1 MQLNDEAARAVSWR
15 RKWEAR
21 QAALFA
27 AQAAGT
33 TPPPSDGGPS
43 PVESARGDADAPPS
57 GRRAPSPTRDVASAG
72 DAAARALGVCSRVVL
87 VGAALRA
94 RAEPEEA
101 LELKAPAWGGG
112 ADGGV
117 TQTAEECARR
127 IEARKGQLGRA
138 TSKEQLAE
146 MAESIARSMGES
158 LVKSSPADA
167 SATEPLR
174 RQGAGLGPGVHGRV
188 PVLRCSSRAVAQPP
202 AGTPG
207 MRTGAAQRVWGPAD
221 ASMPVPA
228 PPWSKADA

>member
-1 MQLNDEAARAVSWR
+1 M
-15 RKWEAR
+15 
-21 QAALFA
+21 
-27 AQAAGT
+27 
-33 TPPPSDGGPS
+33 
-43 PVESARGDADAPPS
+43 ESARGDADAPPS